1 MWYDV
6 QREVRRVEMGQ
17 ASELT
22 TTILRHP
29 ETQGLHRMWD
39 ELRGDR
45 PVPFR
50 AELDAHK
57 IGAKAP
63 FLAILEYVGPS
74 NFRIRI
80 AGDRLN
86 KWFGMELR
94 GMSALALLDTAS
106 RNHFQATLN
115 RVTADPAVAVLH
127 GAARGADGFSARF
140 ELILLPMRSDFG
152 RVDRVLVG
160 LWLIDAPATTR
171 GPLRLEPDAFT
182 VAPILSGA
190 PAAEEPAAG
199 EAAEAGTADA
209 VSGLEDTPDRPDA
222 GDAPLP
228 PLRLPTPRIDR
239 LSDVAAE
246 EPAPESPPP
255 RGPDG
260 PGRRG
265 HLRLVKKS

>member
-6 QREVRRVEMGQ
+6 QREVGRYEMGR
-17 ASELT
+17 ASDLGT
-22 TTILRHP
+22 AVLRHP
-29 ETQGLHRMWD
+29 DTQSLHQMW
-39 ELRGDR
+39 EALRGDR

-50 AELDAHK
+50 AELDAQK

-94 GMSALALLDTAS
+94 GMSALALLDTAA

-115 RVTADPAVAVLH
+115 RVTADPSVAVLH
-127 GAARGADGFSARF
+127 GSARGLDGYCCGF
-140 ELILLPMRSDFG
+140 EMILLPMRSDFG
-152 RVDRVLVG
+152 KVDRVLVG
-160 LWLIDAPATTR
+160 LWLLEAPLLTR
-171 GPLRLEPDAFT
+171 GPLRLEPDRFT
-182 VAPILSGA
+182 VAPITEGA
-190 PAAEEPAAG
+190 VEEMSLAEAETGLRRPVVSLRAVDGSADLAVPAAEVGGSP
-199 EAAEAGTADA
+199 TPD
-209 VSGLEDTPDRPDA
+209 DTP
-222 GDAPLP
+222 
-228 PLRLPTPRIDR
+228 
-239 LSDVAAE
+239 
-246 EPAPESPPP
+246 PE
-255 RGPDG
+255 

>member
-1 MWYDV
+1 
-6 QREVRRVEMGQ
+6 MGR
-17 ASELT
+17 ASDLS

-50 AELDAHK
+50 AELDAHR

-94 GMSALALLDTAS
+94 GMSALALLDTVS

-127 GAARGADGFSARF
+127 GAARGADGFAARF

-160 LWLIDAPATTR
+160 LWLVDAPAMAR

-182 VAPILSGA
+182 VAPIL
-190 PAAEEPAAG
+190 AETVPGDETLQEDG
-199 EAAEAGTADA
+199 QD
-209 VSGLEDTPDRPDA
+209 GLSVPSLVPPSMTRPDRPA
-222 GDAPLP
+222 EA
-228 PLRLPTPRIDR
+228 
-239 LSDVAAE
+239 AAE
-246 EPAPESPPP
+246 DPAPD
-255 RGPDG
+255 GPGVNG

>member
-1 MWYDV
+1 
-6 QREVRRVEMGQ
+6 MGR
-17 ASELT
+17 ASELS

-29 ETQGLHRMWD
+29 ESQGLHRMWD

-94 GMSALALLDTAS
+94 GMSALALLDTVS

-127 GAARGADGFSARF
+127 GSARGPDGFSARF
-140 ELILLPMRSDFG
+140 EMVLLPMRSDFG

-160 LWLIDAPATTR
+160 LWLVDAPAMAR

-182 VAPILSGA
+182 VAPILS
-190 PAAEEPAAG
+190 
-199 EAAEAGTADA
+199 EATSADDMLREAGRDA
-209 VSGLEDTPDRPDA
+209 VSVPSLVPPAMAQPERSVEPRHDDPVPD
-222 GDAPLP
+222 
-228 PLRLPTPRIDR
+228 
-239 LSDVAAE
+239 
-246 EPAPESPPP
+246 
-255 RGPDG
+255 GPGPNG

-265 HLRLVKKS
+265 HLRLVKKT